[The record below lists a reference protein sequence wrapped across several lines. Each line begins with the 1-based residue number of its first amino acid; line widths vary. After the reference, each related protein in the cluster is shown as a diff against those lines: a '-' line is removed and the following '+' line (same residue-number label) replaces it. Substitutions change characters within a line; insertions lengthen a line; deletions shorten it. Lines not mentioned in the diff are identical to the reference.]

1 MSQAPRRD
9 FIAKHTHHLRPWT
22 NEHYTC
28 LLTCL
33 GELRILSEKPVSR
46 MNGIHPSLTRNAHHV
61 INIEIGFNGCAVS
74 TDQVAFVRLKTMHR
88 EAVLVGID
96 ADRADA

>member
-1 MSQAPRRD
+1 VGQGPRRD
-9 FIAKHTHHLRPWT
+9 LIAKHTHDLRPRT
-22 NEHYTC
+22 DEYYTS

-46 MNGIHPSLTRNAHHV
+46 MHSIYPSLTRNAHHV
-61 INIEIGFNGCAVS
+61 IDIEIGFNGCAVS